1 MQDVYDTE
9 EATCR
14 MLLDLA
20 VFAHEGDEKIEDEIS
35 QGVYD
40 LVLRFAH
47 TVTYFG
53 YL

>member
-1 MQDVYDTE
+1 MQG
-9 EATCR
+9 A
-14 MLLDLA
+14 LLDLA